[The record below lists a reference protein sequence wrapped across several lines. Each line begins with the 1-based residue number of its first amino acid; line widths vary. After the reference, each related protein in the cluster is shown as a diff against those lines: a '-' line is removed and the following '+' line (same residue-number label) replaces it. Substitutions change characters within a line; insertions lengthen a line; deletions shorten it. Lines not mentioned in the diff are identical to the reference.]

1 MSSRYFY
8 GQQAEQFTFYRLP
21 KALFT
26 NEVYRGLSTDAKILY
41 GLLLDRMN
49 LSAMN
54 GWKDPNANLANYLNF
69 KK

>member
-54 GWKDPNANLANYLNF
+54 G
-69 KK
+69 